1 MIPFGQHSAPD
12 FIQKAIGIKNTVIGV
27 KDGLETAVEAI
38 GELAKIIL
46 NCIDWTKAIIKH
58 PIIAL
63 TFIDK
68 VSMIVL
74 MVLFILKILGFEE
87 LDRYIWLSALIK
99 INPFGFEKVY
109 KKHNIEYQVNLRT
122 KEITYNSV
130 DYAMKK

>member
-12 FIQKAIGIKNTVIGV
+12 FIQKAIGIKDTVVGV
-27 KDGLETAVEAI
+27 KNGLETAIEAI

-58 PIIAL
+58 PIIAF
-63 TFIDK
+63 TFIDR

-99 INPFGFEKVY
+99 IIVCVF
-109 KKHNIEYQVNLRT
+109 I
-122 KEITYNSV
+122 
-130 DYAMKK
+130 

>member
-12 FIQKAIGIKNTVIGV
+12 FIQNAIGIKDTVVGV
-27 KDGLETAVEAI
+27 KNGLETAVEAI

-58 PIIAL
+58 PIIAF
-63 TFIDK
+63 TFIDR

-99 INPFGFEKVY
+99 IIVCVF
-109 KKHNIEYQVNLRT
+109 I
-122 KEITYNSV
+122 
-130 DYAMKK
+130 

>member
-1 MIPFGQHSAPD
+1 MMPFGQHSAPD
-12 FIQKAIGIKNTVIGV
+12 FIQKAIGIKDTVVGV
-27 KDGLETAVEAI
+27 KNGLETAIEAI

-58 PIIAL
+58 PIIAF
-63 TFIDK
+63 TFIDR

-99 INPFGFEKVY
+99 IIVCVF
-109 KKHNIEYQVNLRT
+109 I
-122 KEITYNSV
+122 
-130 DYAMKK
+130 

>member
-58 PIIAL
+58 PIIAF
-63 TFIDK
+63 TFIDR

-74 MVLFILKILGFEE
+74 MVLFILSLLFDLFQTYCLIGSLLESFSVFDTKSEFSKILPP
-87 LDRYIWLSALIK
+87 L
-99 INPFGFEKVY
+99 
-109 KKHNIEYQVNLRT
+109 
-122 KEITYNSV
+122 
-130 DYAMKK
+130 

>member
-46 NCIDWTKAIIKH
+46 NCIDWTKTIINH
-58 PIIAL
+58 PIIAF
-63 TFIDK
+63 TFIDR

-74 MVLFILKILGFEE
+74 MVLFILRMVDILLLRKFRVV
-87 LDRYIWLSALIK
+87 LYQMIRLWIWRIIS
-99 INPFGFEKVY
+99 FC
-109 KKHNIEYQVNLRT
+109 
-122 KEITYNSV
+122 
-130 DYAMKK
+130 

>member
-12 FIQKAIGIKNTVIGV
+12 FIQKAIGITDTVVGV
-27 KDGLETAVEAI
+27 KNGLETAVEAI

-58 PIIAL
+58 PIIAF
-63 TFIDK
+63 TFIDR

-99 INPFGFEKVY
+99 IIVCVF
-109 KKHNIEYQVNLRT
+109 I
-122 KEITYNSV
+122 
-130 DYAMKK
+130 

>member
-58 PIIAL
+58 PIIAF

-99 INPFGFEKVY
+99 IIVCVF
-109 KKHNIEYQVNLRT
+109 L
-122 KEITYNSV
+122 
-130 DYAMKK
+130 